1 MNKNLEKKNNIIFGI
16 LFGSFFFLIGVYAP
30 APLDKIKIF
39 FIILS
44 FLVLI
49 ITIFKPNYFS
59 FLNKQWIKL
68 GTTLGKLFSPIIL
81 FIIYFFIIT
90 PIGILLRIL
99 NKDTMGLK
107 KKKSYWIYRKDKLQ
121 TMNKQF

>member
-16 LFGSFFFLIGVYAP
+16 LFSSFFLLIGIYTP
-30 APLDKIKIF
+30 ASLKKIKIL

-44 FLVLI
+44 FLVFI

-59 FLNKQWIKL
+59 FLNRQWIKL
-68 GTTLGKLFSPIIL
+68 GTSLGKLFSPIIL

-107 KKKSYWIYRKDKLQ
+107 KKKSYWIFRKDKLQ
-121 TMNKQF
+121 AMNKQF